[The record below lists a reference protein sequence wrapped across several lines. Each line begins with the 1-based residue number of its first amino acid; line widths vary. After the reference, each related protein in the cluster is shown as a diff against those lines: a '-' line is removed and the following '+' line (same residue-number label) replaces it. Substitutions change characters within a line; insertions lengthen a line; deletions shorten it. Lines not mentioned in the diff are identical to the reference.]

1 MDTGYVDQDERRQLT
16 DEQLALLEQVSQQEI
31 VEAFDALL
39 LAKGLPLQVR
49 RVEFR
54 ELTATPAS
62 DPIGP
67 DPSTGP
73 DIPEPPPGGVYQC
86 WRETPNGPWICICG
100 SPIVVTSSG

>member
-1 MDTGYVDQDERRQLT
+1 MSDAYDDHPDRQLT
-16 DEQLALLEQVSQQEI
+16 EEQLALLDQVSQQEI
-31 VEAFDALL
+31 VDAFDAVLQE
-39 LAKGLPLQVR
+39 KGLPLQVL

-54 ELTATPAS
+54 ELAATPAS

-73 DIPEPPPGGVYQC
+73 DIPKPPPGGVYQC

-100 SPIVVTSSG
+100 SPIVVTSSR